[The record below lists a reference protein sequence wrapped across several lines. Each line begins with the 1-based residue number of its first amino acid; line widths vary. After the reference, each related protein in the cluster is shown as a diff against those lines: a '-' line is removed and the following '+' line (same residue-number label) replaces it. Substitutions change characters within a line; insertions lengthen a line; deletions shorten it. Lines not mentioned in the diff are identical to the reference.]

1 MSILPGN
8 CRYPQVQLLS
18 ADEKR
23 YVDLV
28 DVNVLTAQIY
38 YNSAITVY
46 VNDILQVLT
55 LVLE

>member
-1 MSILPGN
+1 M
-8 CRYPQVQLLS
+8 QLLS